1 MQLVLHTYSY
11 LPYLYTDFTKFSKL
25 KAAKFFISNNESDA
39 SFLKLFFQ
47 KQLMQAG
54 KLVLDLSLV
63 PENQSLFWIHFAT
76 GIRFQMIQ
84 MMKEEKVR

>member
-1 MQLVLHTYSY
+1 MQLVLYTYSY
-11 LPYLYTDFTKFSKL
+11 LPYLYTDFTKYSKL
-25 KAAKFFISNNESDA
+25 KAAKFFISNNESDV
-39 SFLKLFFQ
+39 SFFKTFFQ

>member
-1 MQLVLHTYSY
+1 MYSY

-25 KAAKFFISNNESDA
+25 KAAKFFISINDNQMYD
-39 SFLKLFFQ
+39 FLKLFFQ